1 MAKLDLEL
9 FDMGRGWTVGILRSA
24 PRLPS
29 DVRLEINRREKPADS
44 LIRSIVDIRAGGA
57 RRCYLLFRRSTRSR
71 QPLER
76 LWLRGDGLEIDL
88 LPVRP
93 PASLAEAAVPLG
105 EKLCLSLISF
115 LVKEAAP
122 RFGLFEHGQ
131 DTAALR
137 ALLRGMASAHLPVTY
152 HADLSHGKHY
162 VEAQLPLPDPRP
174 VTIMSI
180 GEDGARV
187 TQTRPVEIG
196 RSDKG
201 DTLQG
206 LFLNGQD

>member
-1 MAKLDLEL
+1 YLRMRRGMMAKERTGRCRVDTLDLEL
-9 FDMGRGWTVGILRSA
+9 FDMGQGWMAGVLRNV

-29 DVRLEINRREKPADS
+29 DVRREINRREKPTDC

-76 LWLRGDGLEIDL
+76 LWLRGIELALEA
-88 LPVRP
+88 LPARP
-93 PASLAEAAVPLG
+93 PASLAGAAGPLG
-105 EKLCLSLISF
+105 EKLCLSLVSF

-122 RFGLFEHGQ
+122 RFGLFERGH

-137 ALLRGMASAHLPVTY
+137 DLLHGMATAHLPVAY

-162 VEAQLPLPDPRP
+162 IEAQLPLPDPRP
-174 VTIMSI
+174 VTILSI
-180 GEDGARV
+180 GEDGAR
-187 TQTRPVEIG
+187 
-196 RSDKG
+196 
-201 DTLQG
+201 
-206 LFLNGQD
+206 